1 MFDFVRRHT
10 RIMQF
15 LLFLLIFPSFVLFG
29 IDGYNRFREKGEAV
43 AYVNGQEITQSEW
56 DNAHRAQVE
65 RMRAS
70 MPNVDVKVFDSP
82 QAKYSTLE
90 RLVRDRL
97 LQAAASQLRLGASDQ
112 RLATE
117 LQQNPSIAALR
128 RADGTL
134 DMERYRQLLGSQGM
148 TPESFENQ
156 VRVDLASRQV
166 MAGVGVTSFAPAAL
180 ADVTLNAFYEQ
191 RQVQIVRFAAA
202 DFVTKVSPSDEDLQA
217 YYKAHA
223 DRFQSTE
230 RADVEYV
237 LLDLAALQK
246 GIAVPEAELKT
257 YYEQNQSRLAA
268 LEERRVSHI
277 LIGADKSMPSA
288 ERDKARAKAQEL
300 LALVQQSPDK
310 FADLARKNSQDPGSA
325 AKGGDLDFFARGAMV
340 KAFEDVAFSLKKG
353 ETSGVV
359 ETEFGFHI
367 IRLTD
372 IKQPKVK
379 SFEEQ
384 RPSLEAE
391 VRRQLAQRK
400 FAEVAEQ
407 FTNMVYEQS
416 DSLKPVAERL
426 KLDVLT
432 AKNLSRE
439 PAETATAPLNNP
451 KLLAAVFSA
460 DSIEKKRN
468 TEAVEVGANQLAAA
482 RVIQYSPAR
491 TLPLDEVKARVRQ
504 QWVAEQSAA
513 RARQEGIAKLAE
525 WKANADT
532 AKLPAALVISREQTQ
547 QQPSALVEAAL
558 RADAQKL
565 PAWVGV
571 DLGTS
576 GYAVVKVEKI
586 MSREGA
592 AAQNRDRERAQYAQW
607 WASAEGLAYY
617 GLLKEKFKV
626 EIKTPR
632 L

>member
-29 IDGYNRFREKGEAV
+29 IDGYNRFRDKGETV
-43 AYVNGQEITQSEW
+43 ATVDGQDITQSEW

-70 MPNVDVKVFDSP
+70 MPNVDVKLFDTP

-97 LQAAASQLRLGASDQ
+97 LQVAAKQLQLGASDQ

-117 LQQNPSIAALR
+117 LQQNPSIAGLR
-128 RADGTL
+128 RADGSL

-148 TPESFENQ
+148 TPESFEGQ
-156 VRVDLASRQV
+156 VRADLAARQV
-166 MAGVGVTSFAPAAL
+166 MSGVGGTSFTSTAL
-180 ADVTLNAFYEQ
+180 ADVTVNAFYEQ
-191 RQVQIVRFAAA
+191 RQVQVARFVAA
-202 DFVTKVSPSDEDLQA
+202 DFISKVNLTDAQLQE

-223 DRFQSTE
+223 ERFQSVE
-230 RADVEYV
+230 QADVSYV
-237 LLDLAALQK
+237 MLDLASVQK
-246 GIAVPEAELKT
+246 GIVVPEAELKT
-257 YYEQNQSRLAA
+257 YYEQNLSRLSA

-277 LIGADKSMPSA
+277 LIGADQSAPAA
-288 ERDKARAKAQEL
+288 ERDKARSKAQEL
-300 LALVQQSPDK
+300 LAAVQQSPDK
-310 FADLARKNSQDPGSA
+310 FAELARKNSQDPGSA
-325 AKGGDLDFFARGAMV
+325 VKGGDLDFFARGAMV
-340 KAFEDVAFSLKKG
+340 KPFEDVAFSLKKG
-353 ETSGVV
+353 ETSAVV

-372 IKQPKVK
+372 IKQPKAK

-384 RPSLEAE
+384 RASLESE

-400 FAEVAEQ
+400 FAEAAEQ

-426 KLDVLT
+426 KLDVLNVN
-432 AKNLSRE
+432 NLSRE
-439 PAETATAPLNNP
+439 PAAAGVMANP
-451 KLLAAVFSA
+451 KLLAAIFSA
-460 DSIEKKRN
+460 DSLEKKRN
-468 TEAVEVGANQLAAA
+468 TEAIETGPNQLVSA
-482 RVIQYSPAR
+482 RVTRYSPAR
-491 TLPLDEVKARVRQ
+491 TLPFDEVKSRVQ
-504 QWVAEQSAA
+504 QQLQAEKSAEL
-513 RARQEGIAKLAE
+513 ARQEGAEKLNQWKANPEAAKLA
-525 WKANADT
+525 ASVV
-532 AKLPAALVISREQTQ
+532 LSREQTQ
-547 QQPSALVEAAL
+547 QLPSTLVEAAL
-558 RADAQKL
+558 RADTQKL

-586 MSREGA
+586 VPHDA
-592 AAQNRDRERAQYAQW
+592 ASSQNRARERAQYGQW

-626 EIKTPR
+626 EIKAPR

>member
-1 MFDFVRRHT
+1 
-10 RIMQF
+10 
-15 LLFLLIFPSFVLFG
+15 
-29 IDGYNRFREKGEAV
+29 
-43 AYVNGQEITQSEW
+43 
-56 DNAHRAQVE
+56 
-65 RMRAS
+65 
-70 MPNVDVKVFDSP
+70 
-82 QAKYSTLE
+82 
-90 RLVRDRL
+90 
-97 LQAAASQLRLGASDQ
+97 
-112 RLATE
+112 
-117 LQQNPSIAALR
+117 
-128 RADGTL
+128 
-134 DMERYRQLLGSQGM
+134 
-148 TPESFENQ
+148 
-156 VRVDLASRQV
+156 
-166 MAGVGVTSFAPAAL
+166 
-180 ADVTLNAFYEQ
+180 
-191 RQVQIVRFAAA
+191 
-202 DFVTKVSPSDEDLQA
+202 
-217 YYKAHA
+217 
-223 DRFQSTE
+223 
-230 RADVEYV
+230 
-237 LLDLAALQK
+237 
-246 GIAVPEAELKT
+246 
-257 YYEQNQSRLAA
+257 
-268 LEERRVSHI
+268 
-277 LIGADKSMPSA
+277 
-288 ERDKARAKAQEL
+288 
-300 LALVQQSPDK
+300 
-310 FADLARKNSQDPGSA
+310 
-325 AKGGDLDFFARGAMV
+325 
-340 KAFEDVAFSLKKG
+340 
-353 ETSGVV
+353 V

-407 FTNMVYEQS
+407 FTNTVYEQS

-426 KLDVLT
+426 KLEVLT
-432 AKNLSRE
+432 AKNLGRE
-439 PAETATAPLNNP
+439 PVETATAPLNNP

-468 TEAVEVGANQLAAA
+468 TEAVEVGPNQLAAA

-491 TLPLDEVKARVRQ
+491 TLPFDEVKARVRQ

-513 RARQEGIAKLAE
+513 RARQEGVAKLAE

-532 AKLPAALVISREQTQ
+532 AKLSSAVVISREQTQ

-571 DLGTS
+571 DLGTG